1 MSAETT
7 SSGAPDSPLLPI
19 GKIVATLR
27 QRYPDVTPSSLR
39 FLEREGLIE
48 PTRTPGGHRLYS
60 EGDVRRIA
68 QIKEWQAQRLS
79 LDEIRERLHQR
90 DALPDPADL
99 SRRFL
104 DQVLAG
110 EGTAAL
116 ATILDADE
124 LGLPLARLF
133 GEVIEPA
140 LVEVGD
146 RWEHGTVLVA
156 QEKTVSELVRDLI
169 AELSIRH
176 LRANPDAPIVVAA
189 CVAGERHELGLRM
202 LVGLLRADG
211 YHMQYLGADVASEFL
226 ADAVHFHQPAAVLL
240 SARFLTSEPALEE
253 AIAAVRSVAGEST
266 AIVVGGRL
274 AIERSHRIAAL
285 GAIPIASERIL
296 DALATLR
303 DVLPPVSTASE
314 TG

>member
-1 MSAETT
+1 M
-7 SSGAPDSPLLPI
+7 PDPSLMPI
-19 GKIVATLR
+19 GRVVEALR
-27 QRYPDVTPSSLR
+27 QQNLAVTPSSLR

-60 EGDVRRIA
+60 EADVQRIA
-68 QIKEWQAQRLS
+68 QIKAWQAQRLS
-79 LDEIRERLHQR
+79 LEEIRERLRQQ

-99 SRRFL
+99 ARRFL

-110 EGTAAL
+110 DGTAAT
-116 ATILDADE
+116 ATILDANE
-124 LGLPLARLF
+124 LGMPLARLF

-146 RWEHGTVLVA
+146 RWQHGTVLVA
-156 QEKTVSELVRDLI
+156 QEKTVSELVRDLV

-176 LRANPDAPIVVAA
+176 LTSRPEAPVVVAA

-211 YHMQYLGADVASEFL
+211 YRVQYLGADVASEFL
-226 ADAVHFHQPAAVLL
+226 ADAARLSQPAAVLL
-240 SARFLTSEPALEE
+240 SARFPTSEPALAE
-253 AIAAVRSVAGEST
+253 AISAVRGVAGEST

-274 AIERSHRIAAL
+274 AIERGHRIAAL
-285 GAIPIASERIL
+285 GAIPIAGTRL
-296 DALATLR
+296 ADALDTLR
-303 DVLPPVSTASE
+303 EVLPPASPDRDAS
-314 TG
+314 

>member
-1 MSAETT
+1 M
-7 SSGAPDSPLLPI
+7 
-19 GKIVATLR
+19 
-27 QRYPDVTPSSLR
+27 
-39 FLEREGLIE
+39 
-48 PTRTPGGHRLYS
+48 
-60 EGDVRRIA
+60 
-68 QIKEWQAQRLS
+68 
-79 LDEIRERLHQR
+79 
-90 DALPDPADL
+90 
-99 SRRFL
+99 
-104 DQVLAG
+104 
-110 EGTAAL
+110 
-116 ATILDADE
+116 
-124 LGLPLARLF
+124 
-133 GEVIEPA
+133 
-140 LVEVGD
+140 GD
-146 RWEHGTVLVA
+146 RWQHGTVLVA
-156 QEKTVSELVRDLI
+156 QEKTVSELVRDLV

-176 LRANPDAPIVVAA
+176 LTSCPEAPVVVAA

-211 YHMQYLGADVASEFL
+211 VRVQYLGADVASEFL

-303 DVLPPVSTASE
+303 DVLPPVASE
-314 TG
+314 SEAG

>member
-1 MSAETT
+1 M
-7 SSGAPDSPLLPI
+7 PI
-19 GKIVATLR
+19 GQVVDAVR
-27 QRYPDVTPSSLR
+27 RANHAVTPSSLR

-60 EGDVRRIA
+60 EDDVQRIL
-68 QIKEWQAQRLS
+68 QIKAWQAERLS
-79 LDEIRERLHQR
+79 LEDIRERLR
-90 DALPDPADL
+90 LRGALADPAAL
-99 SRRFL
+99 ATQFL

-110 EGTAAL
+110 DGAAAT

-124 LGLPLARLF
+124 LGLPLERLF

-156 QEKTVSELVRDLI
+156 QEKTVSELVRDLV

-176 LRANPDAPIVVAA
+176 AGTRPKGPLVVAA

-202 LVGLLRADG
+202 LTGLLRAEG
-211 YHMQYLGADVASEFL
+211 YRVLYLGADVASAFL
-226 ADAVHFHQPAAVLL
+226 ADAVRLHRPAAVLL
-240 SARFLTSEPALEE
+240 SARFAASAPALAE
-253 AIAAVRSVAGEST
+253 AVAAVRGASPGDPP

-274 AIERSHRIAAL
+274 AIEHGHRVAAL
-285 GAIPIASERIL
+285 GAVPVGSERL
-296 DALATLR
+296 SDALRVLR
-303 DVLPPVSTASE
+303 EVLPPSQREGEA
-314 TG
+314 G